1 LLKYTRPVAGTTI
14 YHMHTMDDE
23 TDGIV
28 EPEDPEEDDYSDLDE
43 E

>member
-1 LLKYTRPVAGTTI
+1 
-14 YHMHTMDDE
+14 MDDE